1 MAEPRHNPSNPG
13 DAAEKLGPGKARQGQ
28 NVRGMIWVLIV
39 GIALVVLAYTVM
51 LALSAQP
58 VAPDNHTIAPA
69 PIAATPTQET
79 AQSPNSAAVS
89 PLPRKQLRVTFG

>member
-13 DAAEKLGPGKARQGQ
+13 DAAAKLGPEKARQGQ
-28 NVRGMIWVLIV
+28 SVRGVIWVLIV

-58 VAPDNHTIAPA
+58 VSPDNRSTAPA
-69 PIAATPTQET
+69 PVAATPTQET
-79 AQSPNSAAVS
+79 AQSPD
-89 PLPRKQLRVTFG
+89 

>member
-1 MAEPRHNPSNPG
+1 MAEPRQNPSNPG
-13 DAAEKLGPGKARQGQ
+13 DAAVKFGPKKARQGQ
-28 NVRGMIWVLIV
+28 SVRGMIWVLIV

-89 PLPRKQLRVTFG
+89 PLPRKQLRVTLG